1 MFLVIIN
8 IYGGGLTNSVCKVA
22 GYKLILKNFTDEE
35 LLFWV
40 IVDNQHRIAA
50 ATRVQ
55 IVEVFWLVQILI
67 GVERYQLNVKWLRL
81 WA

>member
-1 MFLVIIN
+1 MFLVTIN

-55 IVEVFWLVQILI
+55 IV
-67 GVERYQLNVKWLRL
+67 
-81 WA
+81 